1 MDTLT
6 QAKPL
11 KTKTFDIGLQAH
23 MNKVYAVMSV
33 GLMITFAVAWA
44 IGSNAGALSLLMN
57 PETMKPNILGYI
69 VMFAPLG
76 MIMFQRAVLRMS
88 ANAVRTFFYVFSAVM
103 GLSLSWIFSAYT
115 GMSIATTFLTTSI
128 SFAALSLWGYSTKKD
143 ISGWGSFLIMG
154 LVGIIVASIINL
166 FLMSSALHFAVTILG
181 VFIFAGLTAYDTQK
195 IKQTYL
201 DHTHQ
206 GDDEWLDKAA
216 TLGATELY
224 LDFINLMILLLSIF
238 GNRK

>member
-1 MDTLT
+1 MHTRT
-6 QAKPL
+6 QTDHL

-23 MNKVYAVMSV
+23 MSKVYGVMSA
-33 GLMITFAVAWA
+33 GLMITFAMAWA
-44 IGSNAGALSLLMN
+44 VGSNTSILSFLMN
-57 PETMKPNILGYI
+57 PETMEPNILGYI

-76 MIMFQRAVLRMS
+76 MILFQGAVLRMS
-88 ANAVRTFFYVFSAVM
+88 ANAVRTFFYVFSAIM
-103 GLSLSWIFSAYT
+103 GLSISWIFAAYT

-154 LVGIIVASIINL
+154 LVGIVVASIFNI
-166 FLMSSALHFAVTILG
+166 FLKSSALYFAVTVLG

-201 DHTHQ
+201 DHAHR

-224 LDFINLMILLLSIF
+224 LDFINLMIMLLSIF